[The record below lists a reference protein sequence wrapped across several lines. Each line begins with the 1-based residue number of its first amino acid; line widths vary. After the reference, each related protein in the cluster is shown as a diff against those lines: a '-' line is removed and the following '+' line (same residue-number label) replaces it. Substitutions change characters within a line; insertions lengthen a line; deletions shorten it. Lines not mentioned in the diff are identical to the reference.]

1 MSARDIVVIGGGV
14 VGISCARWLQRDGHR
29 VRVVDPQSPG
39 QGCSFGN
46 AGVFAVDSI
55 IPEATPHALRDVPR
69 MLLSSTSPLRLVWRD
84 LPGLIPWFTR
94 FALQARPARVR
105 ASTACLAGLC
115 AGAMDGYR
123 TITADSSAASLMRH
137 TGWAHV
143 FERAATA
150 EGARREMDE
159 RARHGWRVRW
169 LDGPELHERIPGLRN
184 DVAAAVELPDIWM
197 CVDPARFVERF
208 AADVVAAG
216 GEVEQARVTG
226 LRPKNGG
233 VDVQTADG
241 AIHADHVVVA
251 AGVDSEGL
259 ASSLGDR
266 LGLTAERGYHAMLE
280 SGEGGPPMPIM
291 SGEHKFVTTPMA
303 DGVRLAGTA
312 EFARADRAA
321 DPRRVQVL
329 LQRGRNLFPGLRTE
343 SHASWM
349 GCRSTTPDSLPVIG
363 RSAATPA
370 VTYAC
375 GHQHLGLTLSGITGR
390 LVADDLA
397 GRDSGID
404 MRPLRA
410 NRFRIF
416 SG

>member
-1 MSARDIVVIGGGV
+1 MSARDIVVLGGGV
-14 VGISCARWLQRDGHR
+14 IGISCARWLQRDGHR
-29 VRVVDPQSPG
+29 VRVVDPQAPG
-39 QGCSFGN
+39 QGCSRGN

-69 MLLSSTSPLRLVWRD
+69 MLLSPTSPLRLVWRD
-84 LPGLIPWFTR
+84 LPQLTPWFTR

-105 ASTACLAGLC
+105 ASTECLAALC

-123 TITADSSAASLMRH
+123 TITEGCSAASLMRH

-150 EGARREMDE
+150 AAARREMDE
-159 RARHGWRVRW
+159 RARHGWRVQW
-169 LDGPELHERIPGLRN
+169 LDGSELHARIPGLRH

-197 CVDPARFVERF
+197 CLDPAGFVERL

-216 GEVEQARVTG
+216 GAVEQARVTD
-226 LRPKNGG
+226 LRPTHDGI
-233 VDVQTADG
+233 DVQTAAG
-241 AIHADHVVVA
+241 AVRADHVVVA
-251 AGVDSEGL
+251 AGVDSERL

-312 EFARADRAA
+312 EFARADRPA
-321 DPRRVQVL
+321 DPRRVQIL
-329 LQRGRNLFPGLRTE
+329 LQRGRDLFPGLRTE
-343 SHASWM
+343 NYATWM

-363 RSAATPA
+363 RSAATSA
-370 VTYAC
+370 VSYAC
-375 GHQHLGLTLSGITGR
+375 GHQHLGLTLAGITGR

-397 GRDSGID
+397 GRDPGVD
-404 MRPLRA
+404 MHPLRA
-410 NRFRIF
+410 NRFRIL
-416 SG
+416 SA